1 MIHLMYTTCSVWVD
15 LTMYA
20 DIRCL
25 ALYMSTCNNRV
36 KRIINTL
43 INYSQN
49 IF

>member
-1 MIHLMYTTCSVWVD
+1 MIHLMYTTCSVCVD

-25 ALYMSTCNNRV
+25 ALYNNRV
-36 KRIINTL
+36 KRIINIL